1 MWPLESG
8 CKLKKLSNPSLFFL
22 YDFVALYISYLIW
35 EGAHVIGLLN
45 KKLRFIILL
54 EPNLKKKKKKIVGE
68 KLWKRKISLCFVSLH
83 SWSYSF
89 LSLFSLYMRKW
100 PIIWFTN
107 SAYSCTLYKLVDF
120 ILMRFNK
127 GSILNRYIY
136 FLFWVLIYR
145 K

>member
-54 EPNLKKKKKKIVGE
+54 EPNLKKKKEKNCGRETLKEKDIIV
-68 KLWKRKISLCFVSLH
+68 LCLFAFMILLISLTVFFIH
-83 SWSYSF
+83 EKMTYH
-89 LSLFSLYMRKW
+89 
-100 PIIWFTN
+100 
-107 SAYSCTLYKLVDF
+107 LVH
-120 ILMRFNK
+120 
-127 GSILNRYIY
+127 
-136 FLFWVLIYR
+136 
-145 K
+145 